1 MKYPAMEMANKLQG
15 IEQDVLVDST
25 FKMIT
30 ACIEYIMDGEQMHKT
45 SDYTEAEVN
54 EFLNSLSSLQFK
66 GIQQFFDSAPK
77 LRKEVTST
85 CKKCGMTDTKMMEGL
100 SDFFVSG

>member
-15 IEQDVLVDST
+15 IEQDDLVDNT

-45 SDYTEAEVN
+45 SDYTEDEVN
-54 EFLNSLSSLQFK
+54 EFLNSLSS
-66 GIQQFFDSAPK
+66 SSY
-77 LRKEVTST
+77 VNS
-85 CKKCGMTDTKMMEGL
+85 
-100 SDFFVSG
+100 